1 VSAEYLR
8 NLIDKKN
15 LGESKIKLLIS
26 FIENKIDYRTLLTL
40 KTQLFDVES
49 ADEIP
54 IALWKPVSDRFL
66 HIFPKS
72 VED

>member
-1 VSAEYLR
+1 MSAEYLR

-49 ADEIP
+49 GDEIP
-54 IALWKPVSDRFL
+54 IAYWKPVSERFL
-66 HIFPKS
+66 HIFP
-72 VED
+72 